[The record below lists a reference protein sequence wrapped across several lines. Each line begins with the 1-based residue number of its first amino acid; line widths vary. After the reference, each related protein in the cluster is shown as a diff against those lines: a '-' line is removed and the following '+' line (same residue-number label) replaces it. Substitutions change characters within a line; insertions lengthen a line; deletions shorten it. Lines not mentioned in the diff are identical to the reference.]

1 MSEDFDSSR
10 HRQLEEDFILH
21 VERLLADPRVRLDT
35 TRGRRPIVGF
45 HRIVNKSD
53 RSIDLRRL
61 MSEMGKPDRDLES
74 RMPHGKVVDVTMA
87 ERRFFFFRSPVG
99 RLRAVCASP
108 TRLLLSG
115 QAARPLDGGDVARIL
130 AEQPPPLANVP
141 STMVLLS
148 TSGFTIDAREAAE
161 RRADRTV
168 LLVEPNGAGGWAVH
182 GPPATAALS
191 DLFDPESE
199 LDKRDR
205 IRQQIDAVKTDL
217 EGSGAAA
224 DRIAEKTQLPLSL
237 VESELKSFAK
247 ANAGLV
253 AKRLDGRMVLFRQS
267 ADPAPAAGGSKM
279 AFIDNVKALF
289 LRKGDTEKKIAFLA
303 ERRALLSQQ
312 RDRGYEDMGTLEK
325 REAELRAEFN
335 TVAGDLSRRRITSQL
350 LQLRKDIERRQQL
363 LSVLNQ
369 QINVVGTHLHNLQLV
384 QQGSHANLPDS
395 DELAS
400 DAAAAEDVLAT
411 LEADNEL
418 ADSVGASVHGGLS
431 AEEQALYE
439 ELMQDHAKQT
449 QAAQDAAQDA
459 GSPNASAAA
468 TSVSP
473 QRTSAPA
480 APQRT
485 SSPSTPQRSEPE
497 AG

>member
-1 MSEDFDSSR
+1 MSDDFDSSR
-10 HRQLEEDFILH
+10 HRQLEEEFVLH
-21 VERLLADPRVRLDT
+21 VERLLTDPRVRLDT
-35 TRGRRPIVGF
+35 TRGRWPIVRF

-53 RSIDLRRL
+53 HSIDLRRL
-61 MSEMGKPDRDLES
+61 MSELGKPDRDLES
-74 RMPHGKVVDVTMA
+74 RMPQGKVVDVTLA
-87 ERRFFFFRSPVG
+87 ERRWFFFRSPVG

-115 QAARPLDGGDVARIL
+115 MPSRPLDGGDVARIL
-130 AEQPPPLANVP
+130 AEQPPPLANIP

-148 TSGFTIDAREAAE
+148 TSGFTIEAREAAE
-161 RRADRTV
+161 RRTDRTV

-191 DLFDPESE
+191 DLFDPEP
-199 LDKRDR
+199 DQAKRER
-205 IRQQIDAVKTDL
+205 IRQQIEAVKIDL

-267 ADPAPAAGGSKM
+267 AEPAPAAGGSKM
-279 AFIDNVKALF
+279 AFIDNVRALF
-289 LRKGDTEKKIAFLA
+289 GRKGETEKKIALLS
-303 ERRALLSQQ
+303 ERRAALSQQ
-312 RDRGYEDMGTLEK
+312 RDRGYEEMGSLEK
-325 REAELRAEFN
+325 READLRAEFN
-335 TVAGDLSRRRITSQL
+335 SATGDLSRRRVTSQL

-384 QQGSHANLPDS
+384 QQGSHASLPDS

-418 ADSVGASVHGGLS
+418 ADSVASGVHGGLS

-439 ELMQDHAKQT
+439 ELMQDKAKHT
-449 QAAQDAAQDA
+449 EGAEPAKADA
-459 GSPNASAAA
+459 SPAAA
-468 TSVSP
+468 N
-473 QRTSAPA
+473 

-485 SSPSTPQRSEPE
+485 TATPPPIPGRASPQAAPKRSEPE

>member
-1 MSEDFDSSR
+1 MSDDNDPSRFRTLEDN
-10 HRQLEEDFILH
+10 FILH
-21 VERLLADPRVRLDT
+21 VERLLTDPRVRLDT

-53 RSIDLRRL
+53 HSIDLRRL
-61 MSEMGKPDRDLES
+61 MSDMGKPDRQLES
-74 RMPHGKVVDVTMA
+74 RMPQGKVIDVTMA

-108 TRLLLSG
+108 TKLLLSDEP
-115 QAARPLDGGDVARIL
+115 ARPLSGADVTKIL
-130 AEQPPPLANVP
+130 AEQPPPLSHIP
-141 STMVLLS
+141 TTLVLLS
-148 TSGFTIDAREAAE
+148 TSGFTIDARESAE
-161 RRADRTV
+161 RRTDRTV
-168 LLVEPNGAGGWAVH
+168 LLVEPNGAGGWSVH
-182 GPPATAALS
+182 GPPETAALS
-191 DLFDPESE
+191 DLFDPESD
-199 LDKRDR
+199 LDKRER
-205 IRQQIDAVKTDL
+205 VRTAIDAMKIDL

-224 DRIAEKTQLPLSL
+224 DKIADKTQLPLSL

-267 ADPAPAAGGSKM
+267 AEPASAAGGSKM

-289 LRKGDTEKKIAFLA
+289 LGKGDNEKKIAFLA
-303 ERRALLSQQ
+303 ERRAALSQQ

-335 TVAGDLSRRRITSQL
+335 AATGDLSRRRVTSQL

-384 QQGSHANLPDS
+384 QQGSHASLPDS
-395 DELAS
+395 DELAT
-400 DAAAAEDVLAT
+400 DAAAAEDVLAK

-418 ADSVGASVHGGLS
+418 ADSVGSSVHGGLS

-439 ELMQDHAKQT
+439 ELIQDHAKQT
-449 QAAQDAAQDA
+449 EAADAAKTDA
-459 GSPNASAAA
+459 SPASPAA
-468 TSVSP
+468 TNSP
-473 QRTSAPA
+473 QRTSAAPA
-480 APQRT
+480 SPQRAAST
-485 SSPSTPQRSEPE
+485 SPKRTEPE